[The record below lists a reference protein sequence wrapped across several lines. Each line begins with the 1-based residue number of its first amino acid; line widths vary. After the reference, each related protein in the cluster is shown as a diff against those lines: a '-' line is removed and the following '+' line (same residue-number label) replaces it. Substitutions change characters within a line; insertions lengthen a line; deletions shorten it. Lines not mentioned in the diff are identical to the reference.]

1 MLPLVLSLAVAAPAD
16 HAADN
21 PLYKALLDPGLTVGE
36 NLKVKLPPPTMP
48 DGLDAA
54 KQKAV
59 IQQVIGADYDY
70 AEFTRKS
77 VVAPSLLRVRDA
89 QPSDP
94 KAPARGVD
102 VYFVAYG
109 DLAATDDEK
118 FLERLTGGGKA
129 DPKADG
135 KARGLN
141 RDELARRKIEFPA
154 GAEKKE
160 GYGQVE
166 FDFLEKVRLKFTGHA
181 MWSKSAESAVA
192 AAEIDPRFRAD
203 PEFPNE
209 WRPITAEGGAK
220 KLGLPQPYGGAGL
233 YVKITKLAEPPG
245 GLFVEQHIVFAEPT
259 GWFDGANLLRSKL
272 PLVVQS
278 NVRDMR
284 REWQKWTPAK

>member
-1 MLPLVLSLAVAAPAD
+1 MLPLVLSLTLTAAAAD

-21 PLYKALLDPGLTVGE
+21 PLYMSLLDPGLTVGPD
-36 NLKVKLPPPTMP
+36 LRVKLPPPVMP

-59 IQQVIGADYDY
+59 ITHLIGADYSY

-77 VVAPSLLRVRDA
+77 VVAPNLLRIRDA

-102 VYFVAYG
+102 VYFVTFG
-109 DLAATDDEK
+109 DFRATDDEK
-118 FLERLTGGGKA
+118 FLDRLANTGKGE
-129 DPKADG
+129 G

-141 RDELARRKIEFPA
+141 REELAKRKIVLKE
-154 GAEKKE
+154 GDEKKE
-160 GYGQVE
+160 GFGQVE
-166 FDFLEKVRLKFTGHA
+166 FDFLEKVRLKMTGHA
-181 MWSKSAESAVA
+181 AWSKTAESVVA
-192 AAEIDPRFRAD
+192 AAEVDPRFRAD

-209 WRPITAEGGAK
+209 WRPITAAGGGK
-220 KLGLPQPYGGAGL
+220 KVGPPQPYGGAGMYL
-233 YVKITKLAEPPG
+233 KITKLHEPAG
-245 GLFVEQHIVFAEPT
+245 ALFVEQHIVFAEPT

-272 PLVVQS
+272 PIVVQT

-284 REWQKWTPAK
+284 REWDRWGRK

>member
-1 MLPLVLSLAVAAPAD
+1 MLPLVLSLTLAAAAG
-16 HAADN
+16 HEADN
-21 PLYKALLDPGLTVGE
+21 PLYKGLLDPGLSVGPD
-36 NLKVKLPPPTMP
+36 LRVKLPPPVMP

-54 KQKAV
+54 GQKAV
-59 IQQVIGADYDY
+59 ITQLIGADYSY

-77 VVAPSLLRVRDA
+77 VVAPYLLRVRDA

-102 VYFVAYG
+102 VYFVTQG
-109 DLAATDDEK
+109 DLRATDDEK
-118 FLERLTGGGKA
+118 FLERLTGAGKN
-129 DPKADG
+129 DG

-141 RDELARRKIEFPA
+141 REELAKRQIAFKE
-154 GAEKKE
+154 GDEKKQ
-160 GYGQVE
+160 GYGQIE
-166 FDFLEKVRLKFTGHA
+166 FDFLEKVRLKITGHA
-181 MWSKSAESAVA
+181 MWSKTAESVVA

-220 KLGLPQPYGGAGL
+220 KVGEPQPYGGGGMYL
-233 YVKITKLAEPPG
+233 KITKLADPAG

-284 REWQKWTPAK
+284 REWMKWAPGK

>member
-1 MLPLVLSLAVAAPAD
+1 MLPLVLSLTLAATAS
-16 HAADN
+16 HEAEN
-21 PLYKALLDPGLTVGE
+21 PLYKSLLDPGLTVGPD
-36 NLKVKLPPPTMP
+36 LRVKLPPPVMP

-77 VVAPSLLRVRDA
+77 VVAPSLLRIRDVS
-89 QPSDP
+89 PSDP
-94 KAPARGVD
+94 KAPSRGVD

-109 DLAATDDEK
+109 DLKATDDEK
-118 FLERLTGGGKA
+118 FLDRLVNTGKGE
-129 DPKADG
+129 G

-141 RDELARRKIEFPA
+141 REELAKRQIGFKE
-154 GAEKKE
+154 GDEKKE

-166 FDFLEKVRLKFTGHA
+166 FDFLEKVRLKITGHA
-181 MWSKSAESAVA
+181 MWSKTADSVVA
-192 AAEIDPRFRAD
+192 AAEIDPRFRGD

-209 WRPITAEGGAK
+209 WRPIVAEGGAK
-220 KLGLPQPYGGAGL
+220 KVGPPQPYGGGGMYL
-233 YVKITKLAEPPG
+233 KITKLAEPG
-245 GLFVEQHIVFAEPT
+245 GALFVEQHIVFAEPT

-284 REWQKWTPAK
+284 REWTKWSPGK